1 MSRNRFL
8 LVSLPVLVL
17 CIVRAEL
24 FAQTTTGTVLG
35 TASDQSGAVL
45 PGAEITLLN
54 LGTNQGRTALT
65 NERGEYSIPMVP
77 IGSYKLTAVMP
88 GFKTEERQRF
98 EVQVD
103 QRVRIDFTLEVG
115 AVSEK
120 VLVTE
125 EAPLVQSSSASL
137 GSVVDNRKIAQLP
150 LNSRDFEK
158 LALLVPGATPPQV
171 GSGNQYR
178 GGMTIAGQQ
187 ERANNFSYD
196 GTNITS
202 PNVFTYTYKLSV
214 DEIQEF
220 KVLPNSYDA
229 QSGRGQGGM
238 IVVTSKSGSN
248 EFHLGLFEFI
258 RNDVFDARNF
268 FNVVGTPKPPIRR
281 NQFGGNLGG
290 PIARDKSFFFY
301 NFEGLYRR
309 DSETRVATVP
319 SLEMRR
325 GDFSA
330 LSTPIR
336 DPLTGQ
342 PFAGNIIPPQR
353 IHPFGATMM
362 SWYPSPMISGATT
375 RNLVSAPKGTD
386 QSTQNTLRLDH
397 TFSPKDNVFARYSR
411 YFDRFVDPFNQYTG
425 FSNIAFPRLDIQH
438 NHAATLSYTHVF
450 SPTVLNTAKAGFS
463 RLRQERTP
471 LPDVTDF
478 KLIQPLL
485 PIPGIKVPEIIPP
498 ITGIPAIRP
507 NGVEPIGYAGNQ
519 PDGRSDLDYQYT
531 DTLSWVKG
539 NHSMKF
545 GFDYE
550 RAQIFRHNYGSAVR
564 GDYRFDGRYTGNGVA
579 DMLLG
584 LPSSALRGFGG
595 QQHYWFQNQFMFYIQ
610 DDYKISPR
618 LTLNLGLRYENYT
631 PWFEKFNRA
640 SNYIPE
646 TNTVELSG
654 TPTPQREYQRGD
666 QMDPLVAA
674 FSARIKFVDTGTK
687 FFFNHDNNN
696 YAPRLGFAWDAFGQG
711 KFLVRGGTGTFFVN
725 PGTDYG
731 QGHNYPFRISQT
743 FNNPQPNATT
753 RIAGSNVFTLTAP
766 FAGQASSA
774 VTMSGKD
781 KNARLGYVQKYS
793 LGFQWEFRPNFVAD
807 IDYMGSLSRKLGS
820 SVNINQPPPGSG
832 SIDSRRPI
840 PNFGSITVSEP
851 SGNAHYNAL
860 QTRVERRFS
869 GGMTFTN
876 SYTWQ
881 KVMETQSSS
890 GGGDGESGYQD
901 PLNRKANKGPAAFDF
916 RHRWVFSVVYE
927 LPVGRGRSFLT
938 SLPKFA
944 DAFLGGWEISGIQ
957 SFQTGGPY
965 TPTLSG
971 DNANTGGVNR
981 PNRIR
986 DGNLPKSQRTI
997 EHYFDTGAFVT
1008 PERFTFGNSGR
1019 NILYGPSFANLD
1031 FSLMKIFTVGENRTL
1046 QFRSEFFNILNHPNF
1061 ALPSHRLG
1069 TPQFGGIFQAF
1080 QERQIQFGLKFK
1092 F

>member
-1 MSRNRFL
+1 MPNHS
-8 LVSLPVLVL
+8 
-17 CIVRAEL
+17 I
-24 FAQTTTGTVLG
+24 AQTITGAVSGTV
-35 TASDQSGAVL
+35 SDQSGAVL

-54 LGTNQGRTALT
+54 IGTNQSRTALT
-65 NERGEYSIPMVP
+65 NERGEYNIPTVP
-77 IGSYKLTAVMP
+77 IGTYSVTAVMP
-88 GFKTEERQRF
+88 GFKTQERQRF

-103 QRVRIDFTLEVG
+103 QRVRIDFTLEIG

-125 EAPLVQSSSASL
+125 EAPLVQASSASL

-202 PNVFTYTYKLSV
+202 PNVFTYSYKLSV

-238 IVVTSKSGSN
+238 IVVTSKSGTN
-248 EFHLGLFEFI
+248 EFHGGLFEFI

-268 FNVVGTPKPPIRR
+268 FNAEGTPKPPIRR

-290 PIARDKSFFFY
+290 PIARNKTFFFY
-301 NFEGLYRR
+301 NFEGLIRH
-309 DSETRVATVP
+309 DSDTRVATVP
-319 SLEMRR
+319 SIEMRR
-325 GDFSA
+325 GDFSG
-330 LSTPIR
+330 LPSPIR
-336 DPLTGQ
+336 DPQTGQ
-342 PFAGNIIPPQR
+342 PFPGNIIPAQR

-362 SWYPSPMISGATT
+362 SWYPLPMTAGATN
-375 RNLVSAPKGTD
+375 RNLISAPKGSD
-386 QSTQNTLRLDH
+386 DSTQNTLRLDH
-397 TFSPKDNVFARYSR
+397 TLSAKDNVFARYSR
-411 YFDRFVDPFNQYTG
+411 YFDTLVDPFNQYTG

-450 SPTVLNTAKAGFS
+450 SPTLLNTAKAGFS

-471 LPDVTDF
+471 MPDVQDF
-478 KLIQPLL
+478 KLIQPRL
-485 PIPGIKVPEIIPP
+485 PIPGIKVPDINPP
-498 ITGIPAIRP
+498 IAGIPAIRP
-507 NGVEPIGYAGNQ
+507 TTVDPIGYSGNQ

-531 DTLSWVKG
+531 DTLSWNKG
-539 NHSMKF
+539 SHSVKF
-545 GFDYE
+545 GIDYA
-550 RAQIFRHNYGSAVR
+550 RAQIFRHNYGPAVR
-564 GDYRFDGRYTGNGVA
+564 GDYRFDGRYSGNAVA

-595 QQHYWFQNQFMFYIQ
+595 QQHYWFQNQYMFYFQ
-610 DDYKISPR
+610 DDFKVTSR
-618 LTLNLGLRYENYT
+618 LTLNLGVRYENYS
-631 PWFEKFNRA
+631 PWWEKFNRA

-654 TPTPQREYQRGD
+654 SPTPRREYQRGD

-674 FSARIKFVDTGTK
+674 FSSRIKFVDTGTK
-687 FFFNHDNNN
+687 FFYSHDNNN
-696 YAPRLGFAWDAFGQG
+696 FAPRLGFAWDAFGRG
-711 KFLVRGGTGTFFVN
+711 KFVVRGGTGMFHVN
-725 PGTDYG
+725 PSTRYG
-731 QGHNYPFRISQT
+731 LGHNYPFRINQT

-753 RIAGSNVFTLTAP
+753 RIASNVFTLSAP
-766 FAGQASSA
+766 FEGPASSA
-774 VTMSGKD
+774 VTMSGKTKED
-781 KNARLGYVQKYS
+781 ALGYVQKYS
-793 LGFQWEFRPNFVAD
+793 LGLQWEFLPNFVAD
-807 IDYMGSLSRKLGS
+807 VDYMGSVSRKLGS
-820 SVNINQPPPGSG
+820 DVNINQPPPAAG

-840 PNFGSITVSEP
+840 PNFGNITMSEP

-869 GGMTFTN
+869 RGMTFTN
-876 SYTWQ
+876 SYTLQ

-916 RHRWVFSVVYE
+916 RHRWVFAAVYE
-927 LPVGRGRSFLT
+927 LPVGHGRSLLN
-938 SLPKFA
+938 SLPKVA
-944 DAFLGGWEISGIQ
+944 DVILGGWEVSAIQ
-957 SFQTGGPY
+957 TFQTGGPF
-965 TPTLSG
+965 TPVLAT

-981 PNRIR
+981 PDRIR
-986 DGNLPKSQRTI
+986 DGNLPRNQRTI
-997 EHYFDTGAFVT
+997 ERYFDTGAFVT
-1008 PERFTFGNSGR
+1008 PARFTFGNSGR
-1019 NILYGPSFANLD
+1019 NILYGPSFTNLD
-1031 FSLMKIFTVGENRTL
+1031 FSLMKVFTVRENRTV
-1046 QFRSEFFNILNHPNF
+1046 QFRSEFFNVLNHPNF
-1061 ALPSHRLG
+1061 TLPNQRVG

-1080 QERQIQFGLKFK
+1080 QGRQIQFGLKFR